1 MITISKATSKDK
13 DQLKNFFSH
22 YKIKDYIEKRIDSY
36 LNFNH
41 TIIAKDDVK
50 IIGTIQW
57 LIKEDPNLGVV
68 EFEEINVIFGY
79 QKQGI
84 GSKLITAA
92 INSVKEYFNQNN
104 LKLRK
109 IYLFVSEDNLVAQN
123 FYKKFGFKQ
132 EAKIN
137 NLFSDS
143 ANELFYIL
151 DLSQQKYV

>member
-1 MITISKATSKDK
+1 MIIISNATSTDK
-13 DQLKNFFSH
+13 DQLINFFAH
-22 YKIKDYIEKRIDSY
+22 YKIKDYIEKRVDSY
-36 LNFNH
+36 LSYNH
-41 TIIAKDDVK
+41 TIVAKDDQK

-68 EFEEINVIFGY
+68 EFEEVNVLFGY

-84 GSKLITAA
+84 GSKLITTA
-92 INSVKEYFNQNN
+92 INSAKEFFNQNN

-143 ANELFYIL
+143 ANELFYVL
-151 DLSQQKYV
+151 DL

>member
-68 EFEEINVIFGY
+68 EFEEINVIEGY
-79 QKQGI
+79 RGQGV
-84 GSKLITAA
+84 GLALLNKA
-92 INSVKEYFNQNN
+92 IDSVKQYFI
-104 LKLRK
+104 KIGIEPRK
-109 IYLFVSEDNLVAQN
+109 IYLFVGESNTVARKL
-123 FYKKFGFKQ
+123 YEKYGFIL
-132 EAKIN
+132 EANIKG
-137 NLFSDS
+137 LF
-143 ANELFYIL
+143 ANGETELFYML
-151 DLSQQKYV
+151 EL

>member
-1 MITISKATSKDK
+1 MISISNAISTDK

-22 YKIKDYIEKRIDSY
+22 YKIKDYIEKRVDSY
-36 LNFNH
+36 LGCNH
-41 TIIAKDDVK
+41 TIVAKDDQK

-68 EFEEINVIFGY
+68 EFEEINVIFAY

-84 GSKLITAA
+84 GSQLITSA
-92 INSVKEYFNQNN
+92 INSAKEFFNQNN

-109 IYLFVSEDNLVAQN
+109 IYLFVSEGNLAAQN
-123 FYKKFGFKQ
+123 FYKKFGFKE

-137 NLFSDS
+137 NLFSNS
-143 ANELFYIL
+143 ANELFFVLTNI
-151 DLSQQKYV
+151 

>member
-1 MITISKATSKDK
+1 MISISEATLKDK

-22 YKIKDYIEKRIDSY
+22 YKIKDYIEKRIDCY
-36 LNFNH
+36 LKFNH
-41 TIIAKDDVK
+41 TIIAKDDQK

-57 LIKEDPNLGVV
+57 LIKENPNLGVV
-68 EFEEINVIFGY
+68 EFEEVNVVFGY

-92 INSVKEYFNQNN
+92 INSAKEYFNQNN

-109 IYLFVSEDNLVAQN
+109 IYLFVSETNLAAQT
-123 FYKKFGFKQ
+123 FYQKFGFKQ

-143 ANELFYIL
+143 ANELFYVL
-151 DLSQQKYV
+151 DLNQ